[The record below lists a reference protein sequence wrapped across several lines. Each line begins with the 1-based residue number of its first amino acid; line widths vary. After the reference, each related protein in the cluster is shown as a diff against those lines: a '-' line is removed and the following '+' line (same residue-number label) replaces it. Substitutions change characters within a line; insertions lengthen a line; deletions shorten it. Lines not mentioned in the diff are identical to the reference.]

1 MNLSIVSTMYASA
14 PYLDEFYRRI
24 CAAADKITSDYE
36 IVLVNDGSP
45 DESLEMAVALHEQ
58 DPRVRVIDLSR
69 NFGHHKAMMTGIAH
83 AEGDLIFLLDCD
95 LEEDPELLESFH
107 EELTNSDADVV
118 YGVQGTRKGN
128 LFERFSGWIFFFC
141 FNLISSAP
149 LPVNVLT
156 IRLMTSRY
164 TAALIQ
170 HREREIVISGL
181 WMLTGFEQR
190 ALQVEKRDRGKTSYG
205 FARRIQHLVNA
216 VTSFSNVPL
225 VAIFYLGTFIM
236 ALSTVAGCYLII
248 RRVFFGTLLEGWP
261 SLMVSLWFLGGLIT
275 FCLGVI
281 GIYLSKI
288 FTETKQRPYTIIR
301 KIYGD
306 KSDTLHAPAPEVL
319 VHDQD
324 S

>member
-1 MNLSIVSTMYASA
+1 MDLSIVSTMYSSA
-14 PYLDEFYRRI
+14 PHLDEFYRRI
-24 CAAADKITSDYE
+24 CATAEKITPDYE

-45 DESLEMAVALHEQ
+45 DESLKIAIALHEQ

-95 LEEDPELLESFH
+95 LEEDPELLETFH
-107 EELTNSDADVV
+107 DELSNSNADVV
-118 YGVQGTRKGN
+118 YGVQRVRRGN
-128 LFERFSGWIFFFC
+128 LFERFSGWIFFFF

-164 TAALIQ
+164 TAALVQ
-170 HREREIVISGL
+170 HQEREILIAGL

-190 ALQVEKRDRGKTSYG
+190 PVQVEKHDRSKTSYG
-205 FARRIQHLVNA
+205 FARKVQHLVNA
-216 VTSFSNVPL
+216 VTSFSNAPL
-225 VAIFYLGTFIM
+225 VGIFYLGTFIM
-236 ALSTVAGCYLII
+236 ALSAVAGSYLVI

-261 SLMVSLWFLGGLIT
+261 SLMVSLWFLGGLTT

-301 KIYGD
+301 KIYGGKAASPSSSEAKD
-306 KSDTLHAPAPEVL
+306 L
-319 VHDQD
+319 VHGRD